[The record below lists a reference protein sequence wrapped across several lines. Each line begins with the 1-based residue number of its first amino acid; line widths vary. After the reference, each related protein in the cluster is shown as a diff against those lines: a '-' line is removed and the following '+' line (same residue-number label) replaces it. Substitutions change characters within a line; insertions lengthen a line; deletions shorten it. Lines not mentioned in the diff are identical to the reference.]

1 MRRPKRK
8 RTLFTGSMGNDIS
21 CAEIEDASCCT
32 RREAEVGRMKVL
44 HSSSNSISSSSRGRH
59 SSAHERDPLPARQH
73 FAEAAVFADRSASDI
88 YRTAIRHEEMQLL
101 REPRHFQMFAAT
113 PAHAAATSRWTDA
126 GPASAATHLR
136 DPGTEQPQSTS
147 SGRASSTML
156 SGGGVS
162 KVLPSTNGPDEDELI
177 EKGEERDSPQ
187 KEEYVKTILL
197 LRRELG
203 KARRQAQKSNE
214 RFIQHFLE
222 QTASPQ

>member
-1 MRRPKRK
+1 M
-8 RTLFTGSMGNDIS
+8 GS
-21 CAEIEDASCCT
+21 
-32 RREAEVGRMKVL
+32 MKVL
-44 HSSSNSISSSSRGRH
+44 HSTTSSRSSISSSSRGLH
-59 SSAHERDPLPARQH
+59 SSAYERDPLPAKQH
-73 FAEAAVFADRSASDI
+73 FAEAAVVADRSASDI

-101 REPRHFQMFAAT
+101 REQRHFQMSAAT
-113 PAHAAATSRWTDA
+113 LEQRYVQAPAHTAATSRWTDA
-126 GPASAATHLR
+126 GRVSAATHLR

-156 SGGGVS
+156 SGSGVS
-162 KVLPSTNGPDEDELI
+162 KVLPSTNGPHDDELRG
-177 EKGEERDSPQ
+177 KGEERDILQ
-187 KEEYVKTILL
+187 KEEYVKAILL